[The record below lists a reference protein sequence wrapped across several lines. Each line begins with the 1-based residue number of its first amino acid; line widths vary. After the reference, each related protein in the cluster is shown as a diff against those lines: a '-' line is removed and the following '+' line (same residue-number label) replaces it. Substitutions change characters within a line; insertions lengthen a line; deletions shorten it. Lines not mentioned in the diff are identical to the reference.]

1 MANLYEQMKREARAT
16 TRISPRPNAGIYLLV
31 GAGSSVHYG
40 FPSGDCLLRDFQDSL
55 RSEIPEDVAASLTG
69 QSLSKF
75 LSPNYSSIDALLEE
89 AHTSGHSQ
97 LVQYGRS
104 FVALRITRSEE
115 CALREHGH
123 GLTIRWLEMLLD
135 GIVGPDSDYQRF
147 MEVIRPLDNTRC
159 GLSINTLNYD
169 RLLERSLINYLNRR
183 FPNSSSEI
191 KRDWVEA
198 PQVYH
203 CHGSVISDSLAAHG
217 LEPGKPNLQFWW
229 ERSNEPGAWTV
240 ANKLLER
247 RDVFAAIGFGF
258 HQSIVDRFEKRNA
271 ATRLFCTDYT
281 GRSGELVRCL
291 GGKISA
297 VSFVTENGP
306 HCAEKLVAELL
317 RFVHRD
323 S

>member
-1 MANLYEQMKREARAT
+1 MANLYEQMKREARSTA
-16 TRISPRPNAGIYLLV
+16 RISPRPNAGIYLLV
-31 GAGSSVHYG
+31 GAGSSVPYG
-40 FPSGDCLLRDFQDSL
+40 FPSGECLLRDFRDSL

-75 LSPNYSSIDALLEE
+75 LSPSYSSIDALLEE
-89 AHTSGHSQ
+89 AHKSGHSQ
-97 LVQYGRS
+97 LVEHGRL
-104 FVALRITRSEE
+104 FVASRIAKSEKD
-115 CALREHGH
+115 ALEKHGH
-123 GLTIRWLEMLLD
+123 GLTIRWIEMLLD
-135 GIVGPDSDYQRF
+135 GIAGPDSDYHRF

-183 FPNSSSEI
+183 FPAYSLDI

-217 LEPGKPNLQFWW
+217 LERGKPNLQFWW
-229 ERSNEPGAWTV
+229 ERSNEPSAWTV

-271 ATRLFCTDYT
+271 PTRLFCTDCT

-291 GGKISA
+291 GGRISA
-297 VSFVTENGP
+297 ASFVVETGP
-306 HCAEKLVAELL
+306 RCAENLINKLLWS
-317 RFVHRD
+317 VHRD